1 MCWIRN
7 IDVRLAA
14 AFYANVLRKKRAT
27 DLSRP
32 CEVQREF
39 PAKKRARLHE
49 EGLNKTLFQMPGSPD
64 FSFEPVPLLWFLCPH
79 CNVAMHLPAGTKYSD
94 QPADQ
99 RMEFPPVICGEKR
112 RFDQQPSPKRGAWL
126 FVGNRMPASHV

>member
-1 MCWIRN
+1 MQFWQ
-7 IDVRLAA
+7 LAHGNRTA
-14 AFYANVLRKKRAT
+14 LIEGTRT
-27 DLSRP
+27 LSYD
-32 CEVQREF
+32 Q
-39 PAKKRARLHE
+39 LG
-49 EGLNKTLFQMPGSPD
+49 GLADTL
-64 FSFEPVPLLWFLCPH
+64 
-79 CNVAMHLPAGTKYSD
+79 AMHLPAGTKYSD